1 MREVVVP
8 PGFAAH
14 SRRHAIALI
23 AAWLVVLQAL
33 LAGVATAQAAAM
45 QASSG
50 AVGAICHGAAGTGS
64 ADGTAPADANVPH
77 LCCDYCTSAAPA
89 IVPPG
94 PLWLGDVCH
103 AARPAVF
110 SSFILV
116 ISLGAIR
123 AGRSQAPPRWT

>member
-1 MREVVVP
+1 VP

-14 SRRHAIALI
+14 SRRHVIALI
-23 AAWLVVLQAL
+23 AAWLVVLQAFL
-33 LAGVATAQAAAM
+33 VGVATAQAAAM

-50 AVGAICHGAAGTGS
+50 AVEAICHGSGGTDS
-64 ADGTAPADANVPH
+64 ADGTAPADVKIPH

-89 IVPPG
+89 VAPPS
-94 PLWLGDVCH
+94 PPWLAVVRH
-103 AARPAVF
+103 AAAPAVF

-123 AGRSQAPPRWT
+123 AGPSQAPPGLA

>member
-1 MREVVVP
+1 VP

-23 AAWLVVLQAL
+23 AAWLVVLQAF
-33 LAGVATAQAAAM
+33 LAGVATAHAAAM

-50 AVGAICHGAAGTGS
+50 AVGAICHGAPSTGS

-77 LCCDYCTSAAPA
+77 LCCDYCMSAVPALAPPS
-89 IVPPG
+89 PP
-94 PLWLGDVCH
+94 WVADICH

-116 ISLGAIR
+116 ISPGAIR
-123 AGRSQAPPRWT
+123 AGPSQAPPGRT